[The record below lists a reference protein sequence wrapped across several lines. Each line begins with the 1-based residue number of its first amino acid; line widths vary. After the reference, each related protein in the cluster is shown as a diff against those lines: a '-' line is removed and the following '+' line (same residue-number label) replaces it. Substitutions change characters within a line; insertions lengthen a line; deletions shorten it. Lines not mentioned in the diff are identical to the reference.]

1 MGNKRV
7 LTTVLGVLGVFL
19 TLAPVLAG
27 IVASIRLGT
36 TALWY
41 VPAAGGPLVL
51 IGGGLLVWASVRAN
65 AARKAV
71 AWPYGAAVAL
81 WVAAAI
87 AAPVTGLA
95 SGRVQEGGWESTLVT
110 GLYAAYVL
118 ATVALGV
125 AGSIL
130 VRDVRAEKLGEAPPA
145 DGTVLPS
152 H

>member
-7 LTTVLGVLGVFL
+7 LTTVLGVFGVFL
-19 TLAPVLAG
+19 TLAPFLAG
-27 IVASIRLGT
+27 IVASLRLGT

-65 AARKAV
+65 ATRKAV
-71 AWPYGAAVAL
+71 AWSYGAAVAL
-81 WVAAAI
+81 WAAAAI
-87 AAPVTGLA
+87 VAPLTGLA
-95 SGRVQEGGWESTLVT
+95 SGRVQEGGWESALVT

-118 ATVALGV
+118 ATVVLGV
-125 AGSIL
+125 AGIVL
-130 VRDVRAEKLGEAPPA
+130 VREARSEAAESAPPA
-145 DGTVLPS
+145 DGTMLPS